1 MVSSRVNDGICDCC
15 DGTDEWE
22 INSCEN
28 TCDEMGRAARE
39 ERERMQTIM
48 KEGMVK
54 RKDMQVCMDLQ

>member
-22 INSCEN
+22 NNTCQN

-39 ERERMQTIM
+39 ERERMQAIM
-48 KEGMVK
+48 KQGMIQ
-54 RKDMQVCMDLQ
+54 RKDMQVNVTH